1 MMMLAYLAIVLVLV
15 LLVARVVLRST
26 SLAQQVTGALV
37 LVVLLLRL
45 FLVK

>member
-1 MMMLAYLAIVLVLV
+1 MLMIIYLAIVLVLV

-26 SLAQQVTGALV
+26 SLAHQVTGALV